1 MKKGQMIIISGP
13 SGSGKGTICRIIRER
28 TGIWQSVS
36 VTTRPPR
43 AGEEEGVDYHYI
55 SVPKYQQMIAD
66 GALIENV
73 DLDHESYGTPKAPV
87 IERVDRGEDVLFE
100 IDVHGARAIK
110 RKYPH
115 AIAIFV
121 MAPSYD
127 ELAQRVMNRAN
138 EPNINIQARLD
149 RAKHEIGKYE
159 LFDYFVINDVV
170 EDAADKVL
178 SIMKS
183 ERSRVTNNL
192 ELIKSFL
199 K

>member
-13 SGSGKGTICRIIRER
+13 SGSGKGTICDIIKEQ

-43 AGEEEGVDYHYI
+43 PGEVEGVNYHFI
-55 SVPKYQQMIAD
+55 SVGHYQQMIAD

-87 IERVDRGEDVLFE
+87 IERVEHGEDVLFE

-115 AIAIFV
+115 AVAIFI

-127 ELAQRVMNRAN
+127 ELARRVQNRAN
-138 EPNINIQARLD
+138 EPNINIQSRLD
-149 RAKHEIGKYE
+149 RARHEIEKYE

-170 EDAADKVL
+170 EEAAEKVL
-178 SIMKS
+178 SIMKA
-183 ERSRVTNNL
+183 ERCRMENNL
-192 ELIKSFL
+192 YLVKNFL